1 MSTLD
6 PSDVPCLPCQ
16 QGYDKAHV
24 CDIPDYCPC
33 DQRGKHS
40 AGDLMSVY
48 DFSTVLRIKVVP
60 ADSIVLDPENFYV
73 RGLLKLNEQDWNDAA
88 DAVADMIRAQIAPP
102 EPPMEEPTA
111 LGEKVKTDNGVAVIA
126 DDQSGH
132 PWYLPSEKTW
142 HHWGQLKNPR
152 PYESPRQEPATAPQ
166 SDAQGSGSG
175 IGRVSE
181 SEAVEGA
188 LDLVVYLNETT
199 AAALEELAAKIKAA
213 ANEKDSL

>member
-1 MSTLD
+1 MSTETYK
-6 PSDVPCLPCQ
+6 P
-16 QGYDKAHV
+16 
-24 CDIPDYCPC
+24 
-33 DQRGKHS
+33 
-40 AGDLMSVY
+40 GDLAMVREPLTDDEPVLALFDGNAWY
-48 DFSTVLRIKVVP
+48 GDSTGAVWGQGAVTVVRRLKAVP
-60 ADSIVLDPENFYV
+60 ADAIVLDKDDEDVQEFMQWASNFFDGYLS
-73 RGLLKLNEQDWNDAA
+73 RLA
-88 DAVADMIRAQIAPP
+88 DKIAAQITPP

-181 SEAVEGA
+181 SEASEGA
-188 LDLVVYLNETT
+188 QAHAEAWVEWGKRARGEDRP
-199 AAALEELAAKIKAA
+199 
-213 ANEKDSL
+213 

>member
-60 ADSIVLDPENFYV
+60 ADSIVLDPEDEDV
-73 RGLLKLNEQDWNDAA
+73 QTLMRGGLEVAELHTAA
-88 DAVADMIRAQIAPP
+88 LSLVHKIRAQITPP
-102 EPPMEEPTA
+102 EPPMEEPTEWGA
-111 LGEKVKTDNGVAVIA
+111 KVTDDRGDWVLARVDGRAMPWTCVNGDQA
-126 DDQSGH
+126 DWNH
-132 PWYLPSEKTW
+132 MV
-142 HHWGQLKNPR
+142 NPR
-152 PYESPRQEPATAPQ
+152 PYEA
-166 SDAQGSGSG
+166 
-175 IGRVSE
+175 
-181 SEAVEGA
+181 
-188 LDLVVYLNETT
+188 
-199 AAALEELAAKIKAA
+199 
-213 ANEKDSL
+213 